1 MVGRSDKLD
10 SIAVSLFTNNNNE
23 TAMLSKISKLNKIDL
38 KSSLKVRKLLIA
50 VRQYDVNSGWLV
62 R

>member
-50 VRQYDVNSGWLV
+50 VRQYDVNSDWLV